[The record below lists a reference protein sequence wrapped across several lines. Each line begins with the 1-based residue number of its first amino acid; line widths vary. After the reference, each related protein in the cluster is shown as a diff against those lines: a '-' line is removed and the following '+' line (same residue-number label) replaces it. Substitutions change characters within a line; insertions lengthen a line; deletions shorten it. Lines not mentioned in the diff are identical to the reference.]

1 MRYEVEPDG
10 TLRILEDDKPAPEP
24 RKPSGPREPR
34 GTGVSFMAVAHHV
47 CHALVVLAIVLGIV
61 AGLLSP
67 LGLWGTISNAASRGW
82 ASLLYHL
89 SKLDILYGPRWL
101 LQRGIV
107 VIPKSVHKE
116 RMEENMNVFDFQL
129 DETDMEVIR
138 SLDTKKSTIYDEMD
152 PQISLF
158 IGSRKIHD

>member
-1 MRYEVEPDG
+1 MSASRIFSNEV
-10 TLRILEDDKPAPEP
+10 KPAVNQIETNVWNQKWDEATFMKQHNIQQEAWAPFAEGNNDVFKNP
-24 RKPSGPREPR
+24 VLLQIAHKYNKT
-34 GTGVSFMAVAHHV
+34 TGQVM
-47 CHALVVLAIVLGIV
+47 L
-61 AGLLSP
+61 
-67 LGLWGTISNAASRGW
+67 
-82 ASLLYHL
+82 
-89 SKLDILYGPRWL
+89 RWL

-129 DETDMEVIR
+129 DETDMEAIR

>member
-24 RKPSGPREPR
+24 RKPSGPHEPR

-67 LGLWGTISNAASRGW
+67 LGLWGTISTAASRGW

-101 LQRGIV
+101 LQRVVSLSWDGIALWL
-107 VIPKSVHKE
+107 ID
-116 RMEENMNVFDFQL
+116 RGWA
-129 DETDMEVIR
+129 
-138 SLDTKKSTIYDEMD
+138 TIQYLWGLLLELLSWAWGLLADLLGA
-152 PQISLF
+152 IF
-158 IGSRKIHD
+158 